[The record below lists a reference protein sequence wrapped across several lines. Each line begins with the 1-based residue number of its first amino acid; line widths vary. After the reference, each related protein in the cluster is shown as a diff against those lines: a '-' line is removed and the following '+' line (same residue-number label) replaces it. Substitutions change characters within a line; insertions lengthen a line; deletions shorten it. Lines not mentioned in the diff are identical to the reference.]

1 MRKLLESIT
10 DRLREF
16 ITQRDDL
23 AMVLCAAETDALPLL
38 SILEGIEAER
48 ASDFF
53 WTFTDPFADA
63 TSYAAVVTRAFAVK
77 HGAVRLA
84 MEQEGMAPWPPIPA
98 LVESASTR
106 PATRLRELA
115 AFSRELLP
123 VPNGGVVVW
132 TFFPLEISDAAAYA
146 RLMGEVTAHEF
157 PFPWC
162 HHLRFILRDD
172 PAGREVERSL
182 ERVPRVQR
190 YTPDLSTEALNQSIE
205 EEAADETLPL
215 SERMSSLL
223 VAAGNDLAFQRF
235 PAALEKY
242 ALLLQYHGSMNNYA
256 MAALAM
262 HGMGQVYERM
272 GDFEK
277 ANEAYQA
284 ALIPASQG
292 EHPSIP
298 VLLNVVLSLA
308 NLRITQQRWDEA
320 EGYWDSVQQLATVSR
335 DGPLKVRA
343 LDHRGVCQ
351 ERQAKFQEAEQSW
364 YAGTVIAAQLQDVD
378 LCGNLLERL
387 RNLYT
392 AQGNA
397 GKERVLN
404 EYLTALGRAAKA

>member
-1 MRKLLESIT
+1 MRKLLESVS
-10 DRLREF
+10 DRLRGF
-16 ITQRDDL
+16 IAQRDDV

-63 TSYAAVVTRAFAVK
+63 ASYAEAVTRVFAVK

-84 MEQEGMAPWPPIPA
+84 MEKEGMTPWPPIPT

-106 PATRLRELA
+106 PAARLRALA
-115 AFSRELLP
+115 AFSRDLLP

-146 RLMGEVTAHEF
+146 RLMGEVTAHDF

-172 PAGREVERSL
+172 PADRAVERTH
-182 ERVPRVQR
+182 ERAPRVQR
-190 YTPDLSTEALNQSIE
+190 YTPDLSTEALNRSIE
-205 EEAADETLPL
+205 EEVADETLPL
-215 SERMSSLL
+215 PERMSSLL
-223 VAAGNDLAFQRF
+223 VSAGNDLAFQRF

-256 MAALAM
+256 MAALSM

-272 GDFEK
+272 GDLEM

-284 ALIPASQG
+284 ALIPASHG
-292 EHPSIP
+292 EHPSIQ
-298 VLLNVVLSLA
+298 VFLNVILSLA
-308 NLRITQQRWDEA
+308 GLRTTQQRWDEA
-320 EGYWDSVQQLATVSR
+320 EGYWDAAQQLATVAR
-335 DGPLKVRA
+335 DGPLKARA

-351 ERQAKFQEAEQSW
+351 ERQAKLQEAEQSW
-364 YAGTVIAAQLQDVD
+364 YAGTVIAAQLQDVQ
-378 LCGNLLERL
+378 LCGDLIERM
-387 RNLYT
+387 RDLY
-392 AQGNA
+392 ASQGNS
-397 GKERVLN
+397 GRERVMN
-404 EYLTALGRAAKA
+404 EYLTALGRAAKG